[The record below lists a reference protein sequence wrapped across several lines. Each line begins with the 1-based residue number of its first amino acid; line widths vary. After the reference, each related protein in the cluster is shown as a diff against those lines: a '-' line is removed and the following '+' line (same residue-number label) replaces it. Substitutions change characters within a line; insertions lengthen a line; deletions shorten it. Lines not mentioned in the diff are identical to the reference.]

1 MTMSKMQAMI
11 VEEMKVQPMIDSAET
26 IKAIQ
31 HFIEQY
37 LHAHTFV
44 KTLVLGISGGQ
55 DSTLAGKLVQ
65 LAVEDM
71 RTASGREIQFIAV
84 KLPYGVQKDAAEV
97 EDALKFIN
105 PDRIVTV
112 NIKPAVDQSVQ
123 SLKEAGITLSD
134 FHKGNEK
141 ARERMKVQYAI
152 AANTSGIVVGT
163 DHSAEN
169 ITGFF
174 TKHGDGA
181 ADIAPLFGLDKRQ
194 GRQLL
199 QYLEAPAHL
208 YEKVPTADL
217 EDDKPQLPDEEALG
231 VTYEAIDDYL
241 EGKVVSPEDAE
252 VIERHYVRNAHKRE
266 LAYTRFSWP
275 KSDK

>member
-1 MTMSKMQAMI
+1 MSEMQAMI
-11 VEEMKVQPMIDSAET
+11 VEEMKVKPSIDSAET
-26 IKAIQ
+26 IKEMQ

-65 LAVEDM
+65 LAVENM
-71 RTASGREIQFIAV
+71 RNASGRDVQFIAV
-84 KLPYGVQKDAAEV
+84 KLPYGVQKDADEV
-97 EDALKFIN
+97 EDALNFIQ

-123 SLKEAGITLSD
+123 SLQEAGIVLSD

-181 ADIAPLFGLDKRQ
+181 ADIAPLFGLNKRQ

-199 QYLEAPAHL
+199 QYLGAPAHL

-231 VTYEAIDDYL
+231 VTYEAIDNYL
-241 EGKVVSPEDAE
+241 EGKGVSPEDAA
-252 VIERHYVRNAHKRE
+252 VIELHYVRNAHKRE

>member
-1 MTMSKMQAMI
+1 MSEMQAMI
-11 VEEMKVQPMIDSAET
+11 VEEMKVKPSIDSAET
-26 IKAIQ
+26 IKEIQ

-65 LAVEDM
+65 LAVENM
-71 RTASGREIQFIAV
+71 RNASDRDVQFIAV
-84 KLPYGVQKDAAEV
+84 KLPYGVQKDADEV
-97 EDALKFIN
+97 EDALKFIQ

-112 NIKPAVDQSVQ
+112 YIKPAVDQSVQ
-123 SLKEAGITLSD
+123 SLQEAGITLSD

-181 ADIAPLFGLDKRQ
+181 ADIAPLFGLNKRQ

-199 QYLEAPAHL
+199 QYLDAPAHL

-231 VTYEAIDDYL
+231 VTYEAIDNYL
-241 EGKVVSPEDAE
+241 EGKGVSPEDAAI
-252 VIERHYVRNAHKRE
+252 IERHYVRNAHKRE